1 MFQQNVSLIL
11 EILYL
16 SSTKTFCL
24 TTLGKNRIQ
33 IGPERVKIN
42 FMIYPFVDI
51 IKDYKSIILL

>member
-33 IGPERVKIN
+33 IWPERVKIN